1 MNAISSSNM
10 GWIDCS
16 RIYDVIANSTKIQ
29 PIFTFFVFPT
39 KSLHQIFSTDKFS
52 PSFSTTNFPLKMFTK
67 SPTQNL
73 PPKSFKQKLRK
84 SKVTNSHSLFSF
96 WPGNIFLKI
105 TFGKYAI
112 SVCAATSLI
121 AWGSCAK
128 NRHMEVFF
136 RWQMHPIRLN
146 RGGRK
151 NSQSLEDA

>member
-1 MNAISSSNM
+1 MYTGNKWMQYHLQIWDALIAQEFTVLL
-10 GWIDCS
+10 
-16 RIYDVIANSTKIQ
+16 RIWLEFNLFSLFCLSYQKSP
-29 PIFTFFVFPT
+29 PIF
-39 KSLHQIFSTDKFS
+39 
-52 PSFSTTNFPLKMFTK
+52 FTK

-84 SKVTNSHSLFSF
+84 SIVTNSHNLFSF